1 MSSMNLLTG
10 TQAPEFTLSGVGGK
24 TVALSSL
31 QGMPAALIFYT
42 ENCTWCRSQMPRLAE
57 VYRRLNNVDVRI
69 IAVLVGEADAARSEI
84 FAREHELDFPVLLD
98 AEREVC
104 AAYQITRVP
113 TIVVIDGEGKI
124 TRIYEG
130 ATEQLAGIV
139 EQTMLAAAGRHTL
152 PEYSMVG
159 NGCSPEG

>member
-10 TQAPEFTLSGVGGK
+10 RDAPDFSLSDSAGKSVTL
-24 TVALSSL
+24 ASL

-69 IAVLVGEADAARSEI
+69 IGVLVGEADAVRSET
-84 FAREHELDFPVLLD
+84 FAREHELDFPILLD
-98 AEREVC
+98 ADREVC
-104 AAYQITRVP
+104 SAYQITRVP
-113 TIVVIDGEGKI
+113 TIVVVDGEGKI

-139 EQTMLAAAGRHTL
+139 EQTMLAAAGRHQL